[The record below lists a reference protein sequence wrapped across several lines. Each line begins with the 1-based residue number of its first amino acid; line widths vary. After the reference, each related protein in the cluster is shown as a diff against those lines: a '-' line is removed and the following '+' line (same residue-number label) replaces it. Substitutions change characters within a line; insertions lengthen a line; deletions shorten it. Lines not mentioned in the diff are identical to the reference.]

1 VEGVFGV
8 FDVTAILHALSQRS
22 NTDLLSAPKVVT
34 KAGQEA
40 VIKVVTEY
48 IYPTTF
54 TVQQAT
60 TSTGNNGGVAAA
72 IPPSVEPGSFQTREV
87 GVILQVVPEVSA
99 EGQMINLTMNPQVVS
114 EPTWHDYG
122 YDVVLPNG
130 DGTTAT
136 THLPMAQPF
145 FQVRSVSTSVSIYN
159 GATVVMGGMITEN
172 RLSSDDKIPLLGDL
186 PYFGQFFSSK
196 SEQTIKRNL
205 LIFVTAR
212 LVDPAGRSLKTQTEP
227 VLSPKLVSEP
237 KPESL

>member
-1 VEGVFGV
+1 M
-8 FDVTAILHALSQRS
+8 
-22 NTDLLSAPKVVT
+22 VT

-48 IYPTTF
+48 IYPTTY
-54 TVQQAT
+54 TV
-60 TSTGNNGGVAAA
+60 TSGQSSGGSTLGGGNGVSTPA
-72 IPPSVEPGSFQTREV
+72 VEPGGFQTREV

-122 YDVVLPNG
+122 YDSTVLMSNPNG
-130 DGTTAT
+130 AATVST
-136 THLPMAQPF
+136 THLPMPQPF

-159 GATVVMGGMITEN
+159 GATVVMGGMITEH
-172 RLSSDDKIPLLGDL
+172 RISSDDKVPILGDL

-196 SEQTIKRNL
+196 AESTDKRNL

-212 LVDPAGRSLKTQTEP
+212 LVDPAGRSVKTQTEP
-227 VLSPKLVSEP
+227 ILIPKKPSEIVKTDNP
-237 KPESL
+237 